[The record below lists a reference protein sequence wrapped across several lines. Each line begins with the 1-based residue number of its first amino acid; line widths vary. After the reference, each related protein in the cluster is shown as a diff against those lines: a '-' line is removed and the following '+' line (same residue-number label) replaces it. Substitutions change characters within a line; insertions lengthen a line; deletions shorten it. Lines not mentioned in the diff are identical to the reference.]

1 MYDNLV
7 LGKGSL
13 TDRVYVGT
21 LNKAKNHWIHKRDI
35 TSDFLQVVIE
45 RFNGYEEI
53 ITDGVKQY
61 KITCEEVKEENK

>member
-13 TDRVYVGT
+13 TDKVYVGT
-21 LNKAKNHWIHKRDI
+21 LNKAKDRWIHKRDI
-35 TSDFLQVVIE
+35 TSDFLRVVIE

-53 ITDGVKQY
+53 ITDGIKNY
-61 KITCEEVKEENK
+61 KIRCEEVKEK

>member
-13 TDRVYVGT
+13 TDNIYIGT
-21 LNKAKNHWIHKRDI
+21 LNKAKTHWIHKKDI
-35 TSDFLQVVIE
+35 TNNFLQVVLE

-53 ITDGVKQY
+53 LSDGKKKY
-61 KITCEEVKEENK
+61 KIRCEEVKEE